1 MPRSWPYIS
10 QSLKLKKKIT
20 IRADFSLW
28 KIKIR
33 ALLAHQSLEEALEE
47 EDSNRLLVLY
57 HITKEDKSLIRFIAE
72 QNLHKILAR
81 N

>member
-28 KIKIR
+28 KIKIK

-47 EDSNRLLVLY
+47 EDSNRATSSLSYNKGRQIINKV
-57 HITKEDKSLIRFIAE
+57 HSRTKPP
-72 QNLHKILAR
+72 
-81 N
+81 